1 MNLKNPV
8 AAKNV
13 RTKKSLCKYLYK
25 EEAELVCFFLCT
37 VRITGTLTNNRQDK
51 EEEFVNV
58 MYNSILYHIDSKERC
73 AMKLTE
79 RQDRLVSL
87 LRNEGPLTAEA
98 IAGRMDMKKTTLR
111 PDLTFL
117 VRSGILSAKPKVGYY
132 FDGIS
137 NPSSQRNYTN
147 LRVRDVLG
155 PVQVVREN
163 SSVYDAVVTLFLEDV
178 ETLFVVSDQD
188 HLIGAISRKDLLKA
202 TIGGADLNKL
212 PIGMVMT
219 RLNHLVTVLEE
230 DPLALAVNRLIEYE
244 ADAIPVVRPA
254 DKNVKRA
261 FFVVGTISK
270 TNITSLF
277 YEQWLASDQKQDV

>member
-1 MNLKNPV
+1 
-8 AAKNV
+8 
-13 RTKKSLCKYLYK
+13 
-25 EEAELVCFFLCT
+25 
-37 VRITGTLTNNRQDK
+37 
-51 EEEFVNV
+51 
-58 MYNSILYHIDSKERC
+58 
-73 AMKLTE
+73 MKLTE

-87 LRNEGPLTAEA
+87 LRSEGPLTAED

-132 FDGIS
+132 FDGLS
-137 NPSSQRNYTN
+137 NPSNQRNYSN
-147 LRVRDVLG
+147 LRVQDVLG
-155 PVQVVREN
+155 PVQVVRETSN
-163 SSVYDAVVTLFLEDV
+163 VYDAVVTLFLENV

-219 RLNHLVTVLEE
+219 RLNHLITVLEE
-230 DPLALAVNRLIEYE
+230 DPLALAVNRLIEFE
-244 ADAIPVVRPA
+244 VDAIPVVRPA

-261 FFVVGTISK
+261 FFVVGSISK

-277 YEQWLASDQKQDV
+277 YEQWLANDQQQDI